1 MVAALAAVCGFAE
14 PLTTAQPAQMPLA
27 YIRHRKDKKRQGV
40 GPRTVSG
47 WQRAHHWSAETLG
60 GRLPVERLLED
71 AIQYAKRGMP

>member
-1 MVAALAAVCGFAE
+1 M
-14 PLTTAQPAQMPLA
+14 
-27 YIRHRKDKKRQGV
+27 